1 MEHPIESLMKT
12 TLESLKEMIDVNT
25 IVGSPVTSSDGST
38 IIPISKVTIGFASGG
53 SEFSSDKSQTD
64 DMPFGGGSGA
74 GISVQPV
81 SFLIVNKD
89 MVKLLPIDEQG
100 SMERIIDNIPGLM
113 NQIKDMFS
121 SSDKNC
127 DTLDRDF

>member
-53 SEFSSDKSQTD
+53 SEFSSDKCQTA

-81 SFLIVNKD
+81 AFLIVNKD
-89 MVKLLPIDEQG
+89 MVKLLPIDQQG

-127 DTLDRDF
+127 DTLDKDF